1 MQAAQAKG
9 RELPTWYMEK
19 PCLLPGDEF
28 YLKAFWDL
36 NTGRSVGFAVGPIPW
51 KDIVEYAAWAKLD
64 DDVAGVFVYVM
75 REMDAEYLK
84 HVLEKQEKGTPK
96 ARPNRIAGRK

>member
-9 RELPTWYMEK
+9 RELPTWYMEE

-36 NTGRSVGFAVGPIPW
+36 NTERAIGFSIGPIPW
-51 KDIVEYAAWAKLD
+51 KSIVEYATWSQLA
-64 DDVAGVFVYVM
+64 DDVARTFVYTM
-75 REMDAEYLK
+75 REMDSAYLK
-84 HVLEKQEKGTPK
+84 HVADKQEKETPK
-96 ARPNRIAGRK
+96 VKSSRIAGRK